1 MAVQSDMLTLTDAER
16 RFAQRTARLLDVMR
30 AARRLSGDLRRM
42 DRGLYE
48 IEPAAVLRL
57 RSSVAAAEL
66 VLMKDERNSL

>member
-66 VLMKDERNSL
+66 VLMQDERNSL